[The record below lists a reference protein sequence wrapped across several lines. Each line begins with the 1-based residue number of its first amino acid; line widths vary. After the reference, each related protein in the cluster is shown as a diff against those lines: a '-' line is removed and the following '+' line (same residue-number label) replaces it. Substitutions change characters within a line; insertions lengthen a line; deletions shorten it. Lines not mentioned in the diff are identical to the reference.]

1 MKLIN
6 PVRFAVALS
15 LLSASAVFQPVL
27 AVTTPADQDTLRIH
41 TSLPKKASDSLF
53 SYTAEWRIDEGELY
67 RTTGLSFLNS
77 AKIDPNASP
86 AAITKKLV
94 TAMKDGMIQL
104 DPNWR
109 GINLTQPQDQAEL
122 TIANKKG
129 YSLTTVTV
137 RDYSN
142 QQLSFDIGNKNFN
155 ADGVQVAIDVVLAA
169 DVEYLDGF
177 SSKRSPLASQGEI
190 EIVVDGLKPIQVKT
204 DGKTT
209 KQIEEDI
216 ARQLAGAKLSEFS
229 LYPNLSSSDTRNNK
243 PFDNSE
249 VQLLNL
255 AAKSISIN
263 VTDPAVGTL
272 VKFKFKDDNHSV
284 KVIEPRF
291 MLAALGV
298 ASGLLIGFYW
308 LRNRNKSA

>member
-1 MKLIN
+1 MKLIKSA
-6 PVRFAVALS
+6 RLVAALTLFS
-15 LLSASAVFQPVL
+15 VGAVFQPVL
-27 AVTTPADQDTLRIH
+27 AVTTPADQDKLRIH
-41 TSLPKKASDSLF
+41 TDLPKKASDSLF
-53 SYTAEWRIDEGELY
+53 SYTAEWRIDDGELY

-77 AKIDPNASP
+77 TKLDTNVSP

-142 QQLSFDIGNKNFN
+142 QQLSFDLVDKSFN

-177 SSKRSPLASQGEI
+177 SSKRSPLASHGEI
-190 EIVVDGLKPIQVKT
+190 DIMVDDSKPVQVKT

-216 ARQLAGAKLSEFS
+216 ARQLAGAKLSEFA

-249 VQLLNL
+249 VQLLNV

-263 VTDPAVGTL
+263 VTDPAVGVL

-284 KVIEPRF
+284 KVAEPRF
-291 MLAALGV
+291 MLATLGV
-298 ASGLLIGFYW
+298 VIGLLIGFYW
-308 LRNRNKSA
+308 LKNRKKVA

>member
-6 PVRFAVALS
+6 PARFAVILS
-15 LLSASAVFQPVL
+15 LFAASAVLQPVL

-53 SYTAEWRIDEGELY
+53 SYTAEWRIDDGELY

-77 AKIDPNASP
+77 AKLDPNASP

-109 GINLTQPQDQAEL
+109 GINLTQPQDQPEL
-122 TIANKKG
+122 AITNRKG

-190 EIVVDGLKPIQVKT
+190 EIVVDGLKPVQVKT

-209 KQIEEDI
+209 KQIEEEI
-216 ARQLAGAKLSEFS
+216 ARQLAGAKLSEFA

-255 AAKSISIN
+255 AAKSIAIN
-263 VTDPAVGTL
+263 VTDPAVGVLT
-272 VKFKFKDDNHSV
+272 KFKFKDDNHSV
-284 KVIEPRF
+284 KVAEPRF

-298 ASGLLIGFYW
+298 GSGLLIGFYW
-308 LRNRNKSA
+308 LRSRRKTA

>member
-1 MKLIN
+1 
-6 PVRFAVALS
+6 
-15 LLSASAVFQPVL
+15 
-27 AVTTPADQDTLRIH
+27 
-41 TSLPKKASDSLF
+41 
-53 SYTAEWRIDEGELY
+53 
-67 RTTGLSFLNS
+67 
-77 AKIDPNASP
+77 
-86 AAITKKLV
+86 
-94 TAMKDGMIQL
+94 MKDGMIQL

-142 QQLSFDIGNKNFN
+142 QQLRFDVGDKNFN

-190 EIVVDGLKPIQVKT
+190 EVVIDGSKPVQVKT

-209 KQIEEDI
+209 KQIEEEL
-216 ARQLAGAKLSEFS
+216 ARQLAGAKLSEFP
-229 LYPNLSSSDTRNNK
+229 LYPNLSNSDTRNNK

-255 AAKSISIN
+255 AAKSVSIN
-263 VTDPAVGTL
+263 VTDPAVGVLT
-272 VKFKFKDDNHSV
+272 KFKFKDDNHSV
-284 KVIEPRF
+284 KVVEPRF

-298 ASGLLIGFYW
+298 GSGLLIGFYW
-308 LRNRNKSA
+308 FRNRKKSV